1 MGTSNAQKMTSALT
15 RRNLRL
21 KLQFCRIDTEVIRD
35 FSDAIAKTSRSRL
48 EKLQK
53 QHAREAKRSASEI
66 SDAIIGQYFEDQ
78 VALTASM
85 EELAQKLAIVG
96 LFGQVEICIKN
107 MLAIALPNANQKV
120 LFRWDRLCKAL
131 GTVGIEIERLS
142 TYKRVNQ
149 LRCLNNAIK
158 HSELVGKELAATGWG
173 KPQDVIDPG
182 KCHRELS
189 DYLES
194 SEQFVKDFRAKLVA
208 RVPLVPIAVGTASS
222 PGGKY

>member
-1 MGTSNAQKMTSALT
+1 MGTSNAQKITSALT
-15 RRNLRL
+15 QRNLRL
-21 KLQFCRIDTEVIRD
+21 KLQCCRIDPGVIRD
-35 FSDAIAKTSRSRL
+35 FSDAIAMTSRTRL

-66 SDAIIGQYFEDQ
+66 SDAIIGQYFEDR
-78 VALTASM
+78 VTLTALM

-96 LFGQVEICIKN
+96 LYGQVEICIKN
-107 MLAIALPNANQKV
+107 MFAIALPNVNHKV

-131 GTVGIEIERLS
+131 ATVGIEIERLRG
-142 TYKRVNQ
+142 YNRVNQ

-173 KPQDVIDPG
+173 RAQDVIDPG
-182 KCHRELS
+182 KCRRELS

-194 SEQFVKDFRAKLVA
+194 SEQFVKHFRSKLVA
-208 RVPLVPIAVGTASS
+208 LIPPASHT
-222 PGGKY
+222 PEDIRRT

>member
-1 MGTSNAQKMTSALT
+1 MGTSNAQKMTRALT
-15 RRNLRL
+15 QRNLRL
-21 KLQFCRIDTEVIRD
+21 KLQFCRIDPKVIRD
-35 FSDAIAKTSRSRL
+35 FSDAIAKTSRTRL

-66 SDAIIGQYFEDQ
+66 SDAIIGQYFEDR

-107 MLAIALPNANQKV
+107 MLAIALPNVNRKA
-120 LFRWDRLCKAL
+120 LFRWGRLCEAL
-131 GTVGIEIERLS
+131 GTVGVEIDRLRG
-142 TYKRVNQ
+142 YKRVNQ

-158 HSELVGKELAATGWG
+158 HSELVGRELAATGWG
-173 KPQDVIDPG
+173 KAQDVIDPG

-189 DYLES
+189 EYLES
-194 SEQFVKDFRAKLVA
+194 SEQFLKDLRAKLVA
-208 RVPLVPIAVGTASS
+208 LIPV
-222 PGGKY
+222 